1 MPSGDTMGDAY
12 GWLKVIHI
20 LAVISWMAGL
30 FYLPRLFVYH
40 SENEGKKEL
49 TAVFKIMERRL
60 LKAIMRPA
68 AAVSV
73 VAGAL
78 LIHLG
83 GWDQSMPVWL
93 WLKLLLVAGLL
104 AFHGLLERHAGL
116 FRDDRETKSGRYF
129 RVINEIPTL
138 LLIGIV
144 ILVIIKPF

>member
-1 MPSGDTMGDAY
+1 MTDAY
-12 GWLKVIHI
+12 GWLKVVHI

-40 SENEGKKEL
+40 AENAGMAEL
-49 TAVFKIMERRL
+49 PPVFKIMEMRL

-68 AAVSV
+68 AV
-73 VAGAL
+73 VAVLSGL
-78 LIHLG
+78 VLIHLG

-93 WLKLLLVAGLL
+93 WLKLLLVAGMLV
-104 AFHGLLERHAGL
+104 FHGMLEMHAAR
-116 FRDDRETKSGRYF
+116 FREGREAHTGRYF
-129 RVINEIPTL
+129 RIINEVPTL